1 MKISNHAHLAYC
13 TNVHRGN
20 SWAETFDSLE
30 RYVMKVRNSVAADKR
45 FAIGLRLG
53 AEAAKELS
61 DAEEITTF
69 RKWLDRNNAYV
80 FTING
85 FPYGNFHGSRA
96 MCLHS
101 LLLQVP

>member
-1 MKISNHAHLAYC
+1 M
-13 TNVHRGN
+13 
-20 SWAETFDSLE
+20 
-30 RYVMKVRNSVAADKR
+30 
-45 FAIGLRLG
+45 G

-85 FPYGNFHGSRA
+85 FPMEISMVPGLKSRYTDRIGRLPKTGLHTPPIYHPGRTPEPGEEECKHIAGSFKEFLPDRNI
-96 MCLHS
+96 LKS
-101 LLLQVP
+101 